1 VHELGR
7 NQPKTMKELLDF
19 ATRHASGEVAV
30 GAFFV

>member
-1 VHELGR
+1 
-7 NQPKTMKELLDF
+7 MKELLDF